1 MSTSVSSM
9 FVLIPSS
16 FNSKLEYLVLS
27 FNILAEFGN
36 GSEIENFIYK
46 KYILI
51 GVEINESVLLP

>member
-27 FNILAEFGN
+27 FMILAEFGK